1 MVTTALSNHKLE
13 KCPKKYNFVQK
24 GGSHIFSY
32 ILLDSFVG
40 TYWLLGFSSGHRLTE
55 LRSKPYFVDFR

>member
-24 GGSHIFSY
+24 RDSHIFSH
-32 ILLDSFVG
+32 ILLYSFVG
-40 TYWLLGFSSGHRLTE
+40 KYRLIGYW
-55 LRSKPYFVDFR
+55 DFPVVCV